1 MRPIGLGRR
10 NSLFTGSEGGAESWA
25 ILASL
30 LNTAKL
36 NGLDPQTYLCDV
48 LERIVSGRTK
58 NHQLHEL
65 LPGNGRRPARWPA
78 GLPHEARAS
87 PFGHP
92 PMTAVAMPL
101 DKLDCW
107 LQGRT
112 GAAATN
118 LPMLDGFVSAIVAG
132 PVSIDAP
139 EWICPL
145 LGIDIDAFNHGG
157 TPEFAAISAVA
168 VRHNAIV
175 ETLSTAPKS
184 FEPIFARKPNGDIDP
199 RSWCQGFYAAM
210 KLRLADWARLT
221 NLGRQPPGPAG
232 SNLAQLYR

>member
-1 MRPIGLGRR
+1 MKGRR
-10 NSLFTGSEGGAESWA
+10 HS
-25 ILASL
+25 
-30 LNTAKL
+30 
-36 NGLDPQTYLCDV
+36 
-48 LERIVSGRTK
+48 
-58 NHQLHEL
+58 
-65 LPGNGRRPARWPA
+65 
-78 GLPHEARAS
+78 
-87 PFGHP
+87 GHP

-107 LQGRT
+107 LESRT
-112 GAAATN
+112 GAAAAS

-139 EWICPL
+139 KWICPL

-221 NLGRQPPGPAG
+221 NLAANHQGPLVAILLNCIDDQERPLLEPFGTKPPASYKEIPQAVEEMRQYWMPTRFTRR
-232 SNLAQLYR
+232 S